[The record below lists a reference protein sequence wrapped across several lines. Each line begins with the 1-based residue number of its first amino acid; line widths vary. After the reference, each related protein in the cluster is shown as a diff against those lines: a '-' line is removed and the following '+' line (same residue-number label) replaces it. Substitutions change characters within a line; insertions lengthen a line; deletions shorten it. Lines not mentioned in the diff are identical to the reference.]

1 MSTPATNWIGSPDP
15 ERRELV
21 QRALNVAGAG
31 SVLLQTFIN
40 RVVQMLTIR
49 ELGLQAV
56 LDRRPGTG
64 NAAYVNRRTPGSI
77 GAEWVDD
84 TDSAT
89 EDTGTYVQV
98 SFNYKTMLIRGKV
111 TRKLQATGRSYGDV
125 LGLEISAKA
134 EDFAEVLEEGILTGD
149 TNVSLK
155 QINGLLTLVNNVS
168 GQVIANTS
176 ATTGDDL
183 VLSKLDEAID
193 QVKGS
198 SNPADLVI
206 VGSKAGC
213 RKLNGALQAQQQFN
227 DVTEIAAGF
236 RVRTYD
242 GIPIVRST
250 KMPDT
255 ILPNASGAIL
265 TFTTGATTALAVVN
279 RRYVYIEELTE
290 QTVLPLAKD
299 SSQYD
304 LFEIY
309 WDGVLVMSNTYGASL
324 LTSIKPS

>member
-1 MSTPATNWIGSPDP
+1 MPATQPWIGTPDP

-21 QRALNVAGAG
+21 QRALTVAGAG

-40 RVVQMLTIR
+40 RVVQMLTVR

-56 LDRRPGTG
+56 LDRKPGIG
-64 NAAYVNRRTPGSI
+64 NAAYINRRTPGTT
-77 GAEWVDD
+77 GAAWVDD

-89 EDTGTYVQV
+89 QDEGSYAQT
-98 SFNYKTMLIRGKV
+98 SFTYKTLLIQGKV

-125 LGLEISAKA
+125 LGMEISAKA
-134 EDFAEVLEEGILTGD
+134 EDFAEVLEEGIIQGD
-149 TNVSLK
+149 TAVSSK
-155 QINGLLTLVNNVS
+155 QINGLLTLVNAVTS
-168 GQVIANTS
+168 QVIANTTS
-176 ATTGDDL
+176 TSGDDL
-183 VLSKLDEAID
+183 VLAKLDEAID
-193 QVKGS
+193 AVKGS

-206 VGSKAGC
+206 AGSKAGC

-242 GIPIVRST
+242 GIPIIRST

-255 ILPNASGAIL
+255 LSVNSSGKIL
-265 TFTTGATTALAVVN
+265 TFGSGSTTALAVVN
-279 RRYVYIEELTE
+279 RRYVWIEELTE
-290 QTVLPLAKD
+290 QTVLPLAKE

-309 WDGVLVMSNTYGASL
+309 WDGVLVYANTYGAAL
-324 LTSIKPS
+324 LTSISTT